1 MARSRVSPLSVL
13 LMAACLVVLAACGGP
28 AQPAAPVQS
37 TPAPA
42 EAAPTP
48 APVLPTPRPTA
59 TTEATPTPTVPP
71 PTATAEATPAPTA
84 PPPAPTLPRPTTTP
98 TAMPGLTLAEYAAAC
113 GDLVAR
119 EGEMKFDEWVVE
131 LAALRPPPE
140 VAAFHEATSA
150 QFTGQSNGGPNAE
163 TQAAYDRRT
172 EILVE
177 LPAELLDPLFEAGC
191 LREVEIVVAQNIL
204 AAKAR
209 VAARGPQVVPVTV
222 EDYAQRCA
230 DITRTVPIMGGWDA
244 FTKHIID
251 HWRELIPPAGFED
264 YHAALLAVYLEMEQ
278 TREVDLTSETMTKA
292 ATEATK
298 LGNEAV
304 GILTLASCIGR

>member
-1 MARSRVSPLSVL
+1 MARSRLRPLSAL
-13 LMAACLVVLAACGGP
+13 LMAVCLVFLAACGGP
-28 AQPAAPVQS
+28 AQPASPVQS
-37 TPAPA
+37 TPAPTVA
-42 EAAPTP
+42 QPP
-48 APVLPTPRPTA
+48 PTA
-59 TTEATPTPTVPP
+59 TTEAAPTPTVPP
-71 PTATAEATPAPTA
+71 PTATAEVTPPTPTV
-84 PPPAPTLPRPTTTP
+84 PPPTPTLPRPTSTP

-113 GDLVAR
+113 ADLVAR

-209 VAARGPQVVPVTV
+209 VAARGSQEIPVTV

-264 YHAALLAVYLEMEQ
+264 YHAALLAVYLEMER

-292 ATEATK
+292 TTEATK

-304 GILTLASCIGR
+304 GVLTLAGCIGR

>member
-1 MARSRVSPLSVL
+1 MARSRLRPLSGL
-13 LMAACLVVLAACGGP
+13 LMAVCLVFLAACGGP

-37 TPAPA
+37 TPASA

-48 APVLPTPRPTA
+48 APALPTPRPTA
-59 TTEATPTPTVPP
+59 ATEATPAPTVPP
-71 PTATAEATPAPTA
+71 PTPTTEAAPEATPAPTA
-84 PPPAPTLPRPTTTP
+84 PPPAPTLPRPTSTP

-113 GDLVAR
+113 ADLVAR

-278 TREVDLTSETMTKA
+278 IR
-292 ATEATK
+292 
-298 LGNEAV
+298 G
-304 GILTLASCIGR
+304 G